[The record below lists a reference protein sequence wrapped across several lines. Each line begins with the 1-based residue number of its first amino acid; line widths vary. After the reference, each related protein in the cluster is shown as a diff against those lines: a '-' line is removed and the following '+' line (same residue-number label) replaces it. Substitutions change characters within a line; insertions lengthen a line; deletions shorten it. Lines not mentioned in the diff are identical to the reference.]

1 MKAVE
6 QQKAAK
12 QFAKDWL
19 GRGEEKQDT
28 QIRKMVKEPEGLGR
42 IFHCK
47 IEFHP
52 AIVFRFK
59 TERTVFDEAVSA
71 VFVEAV

>member
-28 QIRKMVKEPEGLGR
+28 QIRKMVKEPEGLWR
-42 IFHCK
+42 IFHSK

-52 AIVFRFK
+52 AIV
-59 TERTVFDEAVSA
+59 
-71 VFVEAV
+71 